1 MTIGRFSRLLIAL
14 CAVVVAACKPSSS
27 GGNCSYSPG
36 HEIDVAII
44 TVISAEYQAM
54 RAHFDC
60 DAPAQMADNRT
71 NTFAWRGA
79 RIARDG
85 QPPLRVVL
93 ALAGEA
99 GTTSGALA
107 TLETLRVWQPRAVV
121 LAGVAGGFED
131 YVSQGDV
138 VVTRSVWGFD
148 YGSIGKSFLS
158 RRDWIFQPD
167 ARWFQLASAY
177 DGDWQSH
184 VTVRKPILGPPP
196 VVHTGITASGNKV
209 IESMDSAFV
218 QQLLEQQPD
227 ISSVEM
233 EAAGA
238 FAALELLRQQ
248 SDAPPLLMLRGISD
262 IPTPASN
269 LFGEKK
275 ERELWKAYAA
285 DTVAAFTTS
294 FLRDT
299 GVPGTVEPRTG
310 EALDALLIT
319 SDATICEQL
328 AASLGVQQRAAPSTT
343 LGRIGSRRVLIGC
356 VERPV
361 AGDTIDALL
370 RQHTARAVVL
380 VDTAVGIGKS
390 KPNDVVVGRQ
400 WWPFRLEG
408 STAKTTPI
416 LAIRHS
422 RALVTAAQAINVEG
436 AFPVAFG
443 AIASGSRLPADDD
456 IATGFA
462 LLDANPRTR
471 AVDAHTG
478 LVQDA
483 VARHAGQQTLFV
495 SVQGIDHVIGLPPV
509 DDNKA
514 AANAANVVEHLLK
527 DHWPQ

>member
-1 MTIGRFSRLLIAL
+1 MTLGQLSGLSIVL
-14 CAVVVAACKPSSS
+14 CAIVLASCKQQSSHS
-27 GGNCSYSPG
+27 NCSYSPG
-36 HEIDVAII
+36 ESIDVAII
-44 TVISAEYQAM
+44 TVIGAEYQAM
-54 RAHFDC
+54 RTHLDC
-60 DAPAQMADNRT
+60 DAPAQMNNSAT
-71 NTFAWRGA
+71 NTFAWRSA
-79 RIARDG
+79 RIEREG
-85 QPPLRVVL
+85 RPPLRVLL

-107 TLETLRVWQPRAVV
+107 TLETIRVWQPEAVV
-121 LAGVAGGFED
+121 LAGVAGGFEE

-148 YGSIGKSFLS
+148 YGAIGQSFDS
-158 RRDWIFQPD
+158 RRDWTFQPD

-184 VTVRKPILGPPP
+184 ITVQKPILGPPP

-209 IESMDSAFV
+209 VESMDSDFV
-218 QQLLEQQPD
+218 QQLLTKQPD

-238 FAALELLRQQ
+238 FAALELLQQ
-248 SDAPPLLMLRGISD
+248 QNDAPPMLMLRGISD
-262 IPTPASN
+262 IPTPASS

-299 GVPGTVEPRTG
+299 VIPDNESLVNRQR
-310 EALDALLIT
+310 LDVLLLT
-319 SDATICEQL
+319 TDAVICERL
-328 AASLGVQQRAAPSTT
+328 AASLGVRQRAAPSTT
-343 LGRIGSRRVLIGC
+343 LGRLGKRRVLLAC

-361 AGDTIDALL
+361 AGDAIDALL
-370 RQHTARAVVL
+370 NQYAARAVVL
-380 VDTAVGIGKS
+380 ADTAVGIGKS

-400 WWPFRLEG
+400 WWPFGLEG
-408 STAKTTPI
+408 TVVQASPI
-416 LAIRHS
+416 RAARHS
-422 RALVTAAQAINVEG
+422 RALVTATQAVDTDG
-436 AFPVAFG
+436 AFSVTFG
-443 AIASGSRLPADDD
+443 AIASGAQQPADDD

-478 LVQDA
+478 LVQEA
-483 VARHAGQQTLFV
+483 VTRHANHQTMFV
-495 SVQGIDHVIGLPPV
+495 SIQGIDRVIGLPTAE
-509 DDNKA
+509 NNNA
-514 AANAANVVEHLLK
+514 AANTASFVEQLLE